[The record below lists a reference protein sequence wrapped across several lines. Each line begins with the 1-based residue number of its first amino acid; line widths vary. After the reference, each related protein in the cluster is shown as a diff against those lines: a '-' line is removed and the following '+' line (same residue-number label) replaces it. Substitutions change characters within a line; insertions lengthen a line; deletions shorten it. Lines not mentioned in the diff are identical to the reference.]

1 MSPEF
6 DIAIRRARLRHS
18 GDRLVEI
25 GIRDGRIAAM
35 AESLNAKAADEI
47 DARGNLVTESYVN
60 PHLHLCKVWTLP
72 MMEEEALKSYQGEAM
87 GKAMAGIELASKIK
101 EKYAESW
108 ITENARRAAALAA
121 VYGNLHIR
129 ALADVDR
136 KARLEGVRALL
147 RVREEFR
154 GILDIQV
161 VAFAQ
166 DGIVREPGASDLM
179 REAMRLGA
187 DVVGGIP
194 WIEFSNADAAAHV
207 KICFDLAQEFNK
219 DVSMLLD
226 DAGDPGLRT
235 LEMMALEALQRGWH
249 GRALAHHCRAMSLYP
264 MPYLQ
269 RLTRILNE
277 ARVPIVTDPHTG
289 PLHARVKELLAE
301 KVLVCLGQDDIS
313 DAYYPFGRNNMLE
326 VAFLA
331 SHLLWMMTRQDIDK
345 LYDMITID
353 AAAAINVAGFG
364 LAEGAAANLVVLDQ
378 PDVVEALRFHRAP
391 AHVISHGKLVDQA
404 KMRAIASAGPHV
416 QLIAPMR

>member
-35 AESLNAKAADEI
+35 AESLDAKAADEI

-179 REAMRLGA
+179 RDAMRLGA

-416 QLIAPMR
+416 